1 MYIQYTAVAP
11 EYEIRKVNDGETISW
26 LTPEQY
32 DHLRTMRLISPKF
45 VYKGTFPVNLANVSL
60 GPNNLGGT
68 IQTIVTIPG
77 IDNKFVI
84 LAVYVTH
91 HMLKNPEVTM
101 VEATIKGM

>member
-1 MYIQYTAVAP
+1 MGERLEYT
-11 EYEIRKVNDGETISW
+11 ILRLSDGEAMGW

-91 HMLKNPEVTM
+91 HMLKKPEVAL

>member
-1 MYIQYTAVAP
+1 MTAVAP
-11 EYEIRKVNDGETISW
+11 EYEIRKVNDGEAIGW

-91 HMLKNPEVTM
+91 HMLKKPEVTM

>member
-1 MYIQYTAVAP
+1 MVTKEKEVPIL
-11 EYEIRKVNDGETISW
+11 RNNDGEVMGW
-26 LTPEQY
+26 LLEDQY
-32 DHLRTMRLISPKF
+32 DQLRTMRLISPKF
-45 VYKGTFPVNLANVSL
+45 VYKDTFPVNLANVSL

-68 IQTIVTIPG
+68 IQTIVTLPG

-91 HMLKNPEVTM
+91 HMLKKPEVTM

>member
-1 MYIQYTAVAP
+1 MDSENTAVT
-11 EYEIRKVNDGETISW
+11 EYEIRKVNDGETIAW
-26 LTPEQY
+26 LSGEQY

-45 VYKGTFPVNLANVSL
+45 EYKATFPVNLANVSL

-68 IQTIVTIPG
+68 IQTIVTVPG

-91 HMLKNPEVTM
+91 HMLKKPEVTM
-101 VEATIKGM
+101 VEATLKGM

>member
-1 MYIQYTAVAP
+1 MDSQDIAVR
-11 EYEIRKVNDGETISW
+11 EYEIRKVNDGEVIGW
-26 LTPEQY
+26 LTAEQY
-32 DHLRTMRLISPKF
+32 DQLRTMRLISPKF
-45 VYKGTFPVNLANVSL
+45 VYKDTFPVNLANVSL

-91 HMLKNPEVTM
+91 HMLKKPEVTM